1 VEPSDPGL
9 DPQFAAS
16 VKIVAATTAHT
27 GRATVLEQKLRVP
40 RMPASVVPRTR
51 LLRDLEAAEAEGRA
65 MTLVSAP
72 AGAGKTMLLAQWWRK
87 LRQAGVPAAW
97 LALDEHDDDP
107 YVLWSGLLRASG
119 RAVRGLDAAAE
130 VRLASLTPPADAG
143 NRGFLTAFAETV
155 DALGGPLWV
164 LLDDVHVIASPRG
177 LACLAGLIRYRPAG
191 LRIVLGSRFD
201 PPLPVARMVLDGQ
214 AAEVRAADLAFDRAE
229 TDQLLRGRRI
239 RLDAPDLSLLLER
252 TEGWAAGLCMA
263 ALSLSSQDDPSK
275 YIAGFAGDER
285 PLADYLVAEVLDA
298 LSEDTV
304 ELLLATAVAETLTSD
319 LASRLAGRADAGAVL
334 AQLARDNALVSRV
347 GRAPTSYRVHG
358 LLRSFLLAEG
368 TRRDIEGQRRG
379 HIEASCWFADHGL
392 PGLALNHAADG
403 ADWPRAAHLID
414 RYGLRLLLSGDASR
428 LTATVRRLPD
438 ELVTEPVTAL
448 VAALAALHDG
458 ALAAARRHI
467 DLVGRDPASHPSP
480 RLRLLHTTALMNEAR
495 LRGDRGPEL
504 LHLIELSEEPVPGDP
519 DLLLLAAV
527 NRGILRIWFREYAAA
542 EEDLRDALRMA
553 RRDGRDALAL
563 ECLSYLAVS
572 GAARGDADAVVRRIG
587 DAIEFAGRRGWSST
601 GRMPPVY
608 LLAAGAAF
616 QRLDSAEAAR
626 YLSLVSAIHADLEP
640 EVELSA
646 RLLRA
651 CLAAEETPNRH
662 EAARLLRR
670 AWPYDDTAL
679 LPVSVSFFCLTELQI
694 VLAAGDRPAATEVLG
709 RAERLLGDSGDVLVL
724 RALAHAHDGR
734 KAAARAALQPVLGG
748 AAACHVVN
756 LEITGWLLSAHFAAE
771 LDEPA
776 RAHDALL
783 RALDLAAP
791 RRLYR
796 EFVVASGRVRSLLL
810 HGKGRFG
817 THDEFVRV
825 LVAAMGGDEALTD
838 RTATVS
844 GEALTARELELLRD
858 LPSLLSL
865 EEIAG
870 AHVLSVNTVKTH
882 LKAIYRKFEVGSR
895 RQAVDRARELGL
907 L

>member
-1 VEPSDPGL
+1 M
-9 DPQFAAS
+9 
-16 VKIVAATTAHT
+16 
-27 GRATVLEQKLRVP
+27 LEQKLRVP
-40 RMPASVVPRTR
+40 RMPASVVSRAR
-51 LLRDLEAAEAEGRA
+51 LLRDLEAAEEEGRA
-65 MTLVSAP
+65 LTLVSAP
-72 AGAGKTMLLAQWWRK
+72 AGAGKTMLLAQWWRR
-87 LRQAGVPAAW
+87 LRAAGVPAAW

-130 VRLASLTPPADAG
+130 VRLAALTPPADAG
-143 NRGFLTAFAETV
+143 NRGFLTAFAEAV
-155 DALGGPLWV
+155 DALQGPLWV

-191 LRIVLGSRFD
+191 LRIMLGSRFD

-214 AAEVRAADLAFDRAE
+214 ATELRAADLAFDRAE
-229 TDQLLRGRRI
+229 ADHLLRRRQI
-239 RLDAPDLSLLLER
+239 RLDEPDLSLLLER

-263 ALSLSSQDDPSK
+263 ALSLSSQQDHTK

-304 ELLLATAVAETLTSD
+304 QLLLATAVAETLTSD
-319 LASRLAGRADAGAVL
+319 LASRLGGRADAGAVL

-368 TRRDIEGQRRG
+368 TRRDIEGQRR
-379 HIEASCWFADHGL
+379 HHVEASAWFADHGL
-392 PGLALNHAADG
+392 PAQAIDHAADG
-403 ADWPRAAHLID
+403 ADWPRTAELID

-438 ELVTEPVTAL
+438 DLVTEPVTAL
-448 VAALAALHDG
+448 VAALAALQDG

-467 DLVGRDPASHPSP
+467 DLVGRNPAGHKSA
-480 RLRLLHTTALMNEAR
+480 RLRLLHTTALMCEAR
-495 LRGDRGPEL
+495 LRGDRGPDL
-504 LHLIELSEEPVPGDP
+504 LHLLELSEEAVPGEP

-527 NRGILRIWFREYAAA
+527 NRGVLRIWFREYAAA

-572 GAARGDADAVVRRIG
+572 AAARGDADTVGRRTG
-587 DAIEFAGRRGWSST
+587 EAIEFAAVRGWSAT

-608 LLAAGAAF
+608 LLAAGGAY
-616 QRLDSAEAAR
+616 QRLDHAEAAR
-626 YLSLVSAIHADLEP
+626 YLSLVGAIDADLEP
-640 EVELSA
+640 EVDLSA

-662 EAARLLRR
+662 EAARQLRR

-679 LPVSVSFFCLTELQI
+679 LPVSVSFFCLAELQLA
-694 VLAAGDRPAATEVLG
+694 LAAGDRPAVTEVLG
-709 RAERLLGDSGDVLVL
+709 RAERLLGEAGDVLVL

-734 KAAARAALQPVLGG
+734 KAAARAALQPVLAGTTG
-748 AAACHVVN
+748 CHVVN

-791 RRLYR
+791 RRLHR
-796 EFVVASGRVRSLLL
+796 EFAAASGRVRSLLI

-817 THDEFVRV
+817 AHDDFVRTLV
-825 LVAAMGGDEALTD
+825 LAMGGDDAGAEG
-838 RTATVS
+838 TAMVS

-865 EEIAG
+865 EEIAD

>member
-1 VEPSDPGL
+1 M
-9 DPQFAAS
+9 
-16 VKIVAATTAHT
+16 AATTAHA
-27 GRATVLEQKLRVP
+27 GRASVLEQKLRVP
-40 RMPASVVPRTR
+40 RMPPSVVPRTR

-65 MTLVSAP
+65 LTLVSAP
-72 AGAGKTMLLAQWWRK
+72 AGAGKTMLLAQWWRR
-87 LRQAGVPAAW
+87 LRPAGVPAAW
-97 LALDEHDDDP
+97 LALDDHDDDP
-107 YVLWSGLLRASG
+107 FVLWSGLLRACG
-119 RAVRGLDAAAE
+119 RAVRGLDPAAE
-130 VRLASLTPPADAG
+130 VRLAALTPPADAG
-143 NRGFLTAFAETV
+143 NRGFMTAFAEAV
-155 DALGGPLWV
+155 DALPGPLWI
-164 LLDDVHVIASPRG
+164 LLDDVHVISSPRG
-177 LACLAGLIRYRPAG
+177 LACLAGLLRYRPAR
-191 LRIVLGSRFD
+191 LRIMLGSRFD

-229 TDQLLRGRRI
+229 ADQLLRRRQI
-239 RLDAPDLSLLLER
+239 RLDESDLSLLLER

-263 ALSLSSQDDPSK
+263 ALSLSSQEDRTK

-285 PLADYLVAEVLDA
+285 PVADYLVAEVLDA
-298 LSEDTV
+298 LSDDTV
-304 ELLLATAVAETLTSD
+304 ELLLATAVTETLTSG

-334 AQLARDNALVSRV
+334 ARLARDNALVSRV

-358 LLRSFLLAEG
+358 LLRSFLLAEAA
-368 TRRDIEGQRRG
+368 RRDVEAQRRA
-379 HIEASCWFADHGL
+379 HVAASHWFADHGMRG
-392 PGLALNHAADG
+392 PALDHAADG
-403 ADWPRAAHLID
+403 GDWLRTAELID

-448 VAALAALHDG
+448 LAALAALHDG

-467 DLVGRDPASHPSP
+467 DLVGRDPAEHAST
-480 RLRLLHTTALMNEAR
+480 RLRLLHTTALLCEAR
-495 LRGDRGPEL
+495 LRGDRGPDL
-504 LHLIELSEEPVPGDP
+504 LRLIELSEEPAPGES

-527 NRGILRIWFREYAAA
+527 NRGILRIWFREYDAAD
-542 EEDLRDALRMA
+542 EDLRGALRMA

-563 ECLSYLAVS
+563 ECLSYLAVI
-572 GAARGDADAVVRRIG
+572 GAARGDADAVVRRT
-587 DAIEFAGRRGWSST
+587 AETIEFAARRGWSGT

-616 QRLDSAEAAR
+616 QRLDQAEAAR
-626 YLSLVSAIHADLEP
+626 YLSLVGSIDADLEP

-651 CLAAEETPNRH
+651 CLAAAETANRH
-662 EAARLLRR
+662 EAARVLRR

-679 LPVSVSFFCLTELQI
+679 LPVSVSYFCLAELQLA
-694 VLAAGDRPAATEVLG
+694 LAAGDRPAATEVLG
-709 RAERLLGDSGDVLVL
+709 RAERLLGEGGDVLVL
-724 RALAHAHDGR
+724 RALVHAHDGR

-748 AAACHVVN
+748 TLACHVVN
-756 LEITGWLLSAHFAAE
+756 AEITGWLLAAHFAAE

-776 RAHDALL
+776 RAHEALL
-783 RALDLAAP
+783 RALELAAP
-791 RRLYR
+791 RHLYR
-796 EFVVASGRVRSLLL
+796 EFVAASGRVRSLLI
-810 HGKGRFG
+810 HGRGRFG
-817 THDEFVRV
+817 AYDDFVRALV
-825 LVAAMGGDEALTD
+825 LAMGGEEAGSE

-865 EEIAG
+865 EEIAD